1 MGVSKVPI
9 VYFQKKK
16 KIFSLSEI
24 TDSDVSQGEITV
36 MAAFAAVDGL
46 AKC

>member
-16 KIFSLSEI
+16 FFSLSEI